1 VRRAGWYLAFVAA
14 GGLVIAAGVLHSE
27 VEPSPRAA
35 SPVTI
40 RISAGGTTARGLIS
54 LGEALAAEYAKV
66 LPDVRFLVF
75 ASAGSGENLQNLQ
88 RGEADLAFAQAD
100 LAYMGYHGRLPGAPE
115 RLTNVR
121 GIAVMHPAVVHL
133 IGRNGLS
140 LDSIHDL
147 KGRRVGVGPA
157 DSATRFTSGLL
168 LTFLGVQRGEQAWFS
183 APAPQPI
190 NRMIR
195 GEIDATFAVS
205 AYPNDEVRRAVRAGG
220 RLIDIEGTDIERF
233 RAEHPFVRAAVI
245 PGGMYDGHPRPIRT
259 LAVDVLFLARA
270 GLDQALVHRLTRSFF
285 QVLPRVASQVE
296 FVRTM
301 DPNRAPATPV
311 PLHAGAALYYRER
324 ELSR

>member
-1 VRRAGWYLAFVAA
+1 VRKTGWYLAAAVAA
-14 GGLVIAAGVLHSE
+14 GAGLIAAGVL
-27 VEPSPRAA
+27 PSDVAPPPSAA
-35 SPVTI
+35 TPVTV

-66 LPDVRFLVF
+66 LPDVRFVVLP
-75 ASAGSGENLQNLQ
+75 SAGSGENLQNLQ
-88 RGEADLAFAQAD
+88 QGEADLAFAQAD
-100 LAYMGYHGRLPGAPE
+100 LAYLGYHGRLPGAPE
-115 RLTNVR
+115 RSTDVR

-133 IGRNGLS
+133 IRREGLPIH
-140 LDSIHDL
+140 SIHDL
-147 KGRRVGVGPA
+147 RGRRVGVGPS

-168 LTFLGVQRGEQAWFS
+168 LNFLGHHGEQAWFS

-205 AYPNDEVRRAVRAGG
+205 ASPNDEVRRAVRAGG
-220 RLIDIEGTDIERF
+220 RLVEISGPDVERF
-233 RAEHPFVRAAVI
+233 RAEHPFVRAGVI
-245 PGGMYDGHPRPIRT
+245 PGGMYAGHPRPIRT

-270 GLDQALVHRLTRSFF
+270 GLDQALVQRLTRAFF
-285 QVLPRVASQVE
+285 EVLPRVAAQVE

-311 PLHAGAALYYRER
+311 PLHRGAALYYRER